1 MNLILSHLT
10 TVCVQWFCDSVGK
23 VLVGSVRSAQS
34 GLAPHHFDPFFEKR
48 ITLILKCLFAP
59 SSFFFIERIRG
70 ACFLFFKGSVF
81 LSWMLGWLVMFSSC
95 LLLKYSVCVCDSC
108 GSCFRALVFFNRRH
122 LQIMRYNSMKFQR
135 DATYKQH
142 THCHCYLFT
151 EQKLSAYIQRNTTA
165 IWCVLNSDP
174 PCCGR
179 Q

>member
-48 ITLILKCLFAP
+48 ITSILKCLFAP

-81 LSWMLGWLVMFSSC
+81 LSWMLEWLVMFSSC
-95 LLLKYSVCVCDSC
+95 LLLKYSFCV
-108 GSCFRALVFFNRRH
+108 CFRALVFFNRRH

-142 THCHCYLFT
+142 THCHCY
-151 EQKLSAYIQRNTTA
+151 SPNRN
-165 IWCVLNSDP
+165 
-174 PCCGR
+174 
-179 Q
+179 

>member
-1 MNLILSHLT
+1 MNLILWHLT

-70 ACFLFFKGSVF
+70 VCFLFVKGCVF

-95 LLLKYSVCVCDSC
+95 LLLTYSFCVCDSC
-108 GSCFRALVFFNRRH
+108 GSSFRALVFFYRRH
-122 LQIMRYNSMKFQR
+122 LQIMRYNHMKFQH

-151 EQKLSAYIQRNTTA
+151 EQKLSACLYNVIPRQFG
-165 IWCVLNSDP
+165 VL
-174 PCCGR
+174 
-179 Q
+179 